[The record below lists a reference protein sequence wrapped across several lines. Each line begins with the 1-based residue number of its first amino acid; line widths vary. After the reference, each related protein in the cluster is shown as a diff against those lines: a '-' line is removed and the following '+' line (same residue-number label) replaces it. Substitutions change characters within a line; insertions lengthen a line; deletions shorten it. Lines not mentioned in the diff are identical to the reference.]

1 MACRPQYSARYV
13 GSMVS
18 DVHRTIL
25 YGGIFM
31 YPADKKSPKGARRAP
46 RARSRAPRRR
56 AVARAGKL
64 RVLYEGF
71 PMALIVETAGGIAS
85 TGMFNG
91 SVRRMLGTADH
102 TNAALG
108 SSRGLSF
115 PRPCSRQI
123 WCRPAS
129 TSAAPSSWAAR
140 ATSRKCSPGT
150 REATWR
156 KPLRARHMVTQ
167 CCYTVLLH
175 SAAYTRER
183 PARGRGPRREESGG
197 ADDASEVSVG
207 RGIREGFLRE

>member
-1 MACRPQYSARYV
+1 
-13 GSMVS
+13 MVS

-25 YGGIFM
+25 YGGVFL
-31 YPADKKSPKGARRAP
+31 YPADKKSPK
-46 RARSRAPRRR
+46 
-56 AVARAGKL
+56 GKL

-156 KPLRARHMVTQ
+156 KPLRARHMVT
-167 CCYTVLLH
+167 H
-175 SAAYTRER
+175 G
-183 PARGRGPRREESGG
+183 ARNTHASGPRGPRRQESGG
-197 ADDASEVSVG
+197 ADDASEVSVVG